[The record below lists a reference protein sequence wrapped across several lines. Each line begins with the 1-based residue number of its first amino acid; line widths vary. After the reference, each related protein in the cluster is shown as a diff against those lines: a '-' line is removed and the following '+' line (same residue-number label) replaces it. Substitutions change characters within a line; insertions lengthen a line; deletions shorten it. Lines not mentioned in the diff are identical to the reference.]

1 MGIEFVPQPKKIVDS
16 AQKKEREIQFIDTV
30 IKPEEKPSA
39 ESAFASITRDDEAIS
54 LVRNIDS
61 YDWNSKNIMTQI
73 LGVGFSLE
81 RKGINKITP
90 EKKCEATLQNLFHT
104 IIASSNPE
112 RISDLMISMQD
123 EKIRNILV
131 SKTGKDASQIIQ
143 DWLKE
148 EAKNFPDETSVNL
161 ISTLNSLKYAY
172 SPVHS
177 FPNVLA
183 EQLLEK
189 ENIDSALVLKVMEA
203 FYAHT
208 RSKIKFSTLES
219 LEKKYSNILKQAQKK
234 KLEYDRKLYTSN
246 SEYRKKINEDIA
258 QHIDSFDINS
268 LLRKIEMGE
277 LFDLPPSI
285 APYFLKNSELWLSIR
300 TFDTVPPAY
309 IPTPNILEIIASHFT
324 TLEQAGMVLELSSYN
339 FKKDRTQIQFIEQA
353 VQQNKAIFHS
363 DVLIQ
368 ILRIDKTAGRK
379 IQIEWG
385 SLFQK
390 EELPDSDLKEEDL
403 KKIEELYPES
413 EGGIQD
419 SFIKQGIVGSCYFL
433 SSLDSIKKNAPDFF
447 RDLVLQNIKSV
458 TITDQKEEEEEK
470 KRGFNLLNLLKLK
483 RKNKETESIE
493 EEMIPQEIPEKET
506 STEGWEVTFM
516 RGDEQVPIQISKSDL
531 YTWLMKSSGIEAP
544 LGDQVIEA
552 AYSKFR
558 TSQMYQKS
566 ISGGKP
572 EHALRHLLGKYAYT
586 GELPTD
592 EREAYKEIKIL
603 LEKFIQSPERYA
615 LTASV
620 FMGSPIM
627 IQKYGM
633 DHGHGR
639 HAFAIKSYDPSRETI
654 TLANPWDSRSKTL
667 EINLFE
673 IWGGEES
680 YSGVFNIS
688 FAELKPQASKL
699 GRLMDRVSQ
708 KSPEDIQKE
717 IAKIFALSPISNVL
731 SSTKG
736 DINDAENRISYL
748 IESSQSETTRKEL
761 QKALYT
767 IQKLQNEESI
777 QEYYKKEA
785 NIS

>member
-285 APYFLKNSELWLSIR
+285 APYFLK
-300 TFDTVPPAY
+300 
-309 IPTPNILEIIASHFT
+309 
-324 TLEQAGMVLELSSYN
+324 
-339 FKKDRTQIQFIEQA
+339 
-353 VQQNKAIFHS
+353 
-363 DVLIQ
+363 
-368 ILRIDKTAGRK
+368 
-379 IQIEWG
+379 
-385 SLFQK
+385 
-390 EELPDSDLKEEDL
+390 
-403 KKIEELYPES
+403 
-413 EGGIQD
+413 
-419 SFIKQGIVGSCYFL
+419 
-433 SSLDSIKKNAPDFF
+433 
-447 RDLVLQNIKSV
+447 
-458 TITDQKEEEEEK
+458 
-470 KRGFNLLNLLKLK
+470 
-483 RKNKETESIE
+483 
-493 EEMIPQEIPEKET
+493 
-506 STEGWEVTFM
+506 
-516 RGDEQVPIQISKSDL
+516 
-531 YTWLMKSSGIEAP
+531 
-544 LGDQVIEA
+544 
-552 AYSKFR
+552 KFR
-558 TSQMYQKS
+558 
-566 ISGGKP
+566 
-572 EHALRHLLGKYAYT
+572 
-586 GELPTD
+586 
-592 EREAYKEIKIL
+592 
-603 LEKFIQSPERYA
+603 
-615 LTASV
+615 
-620 FMGSPIM
+620 IM
-627 IQKYGM
+627 
-633 DHGHGR
+633 
-639 HAFAIKSYDPSRETI
+639 
-654 TLANPWDSRSKTL
+654 
-667 EINLFE
+667 
-673 IWGGEES
+673 
-680 YSGVFNIS
+680 
-688 FAELKPQASKL
+688 
-699 GRLMDRVSQ
+699 
-708 KSPEDIQKE
+708 
-717 IAKIFALSPISNVL
+717 
-731 SSTKG
+731 
-736 DINDAENRISYL
+736 
-748 IESSQSETTRKEL
+748 
-761 QKALYT
+761 ALYS
-767 IQKLQNEESI
+767 NF
-777 QEYYKKEA
+777 
-785 NIS
+785 